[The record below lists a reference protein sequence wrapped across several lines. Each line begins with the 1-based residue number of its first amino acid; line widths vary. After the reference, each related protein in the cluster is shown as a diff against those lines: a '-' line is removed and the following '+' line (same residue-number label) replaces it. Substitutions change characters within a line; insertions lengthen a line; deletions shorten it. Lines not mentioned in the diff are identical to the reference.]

1 MPISNK
7 RSEYRRRLQKRQMKH
22 TKFFWKRRCTN
33 LIFSV
38 ILIATLLFYIHN
50 PPSYDLSVDD
60 RDLQH
65 IDDSRKKWADEG
77 IPLSDIN
84 TNEIQ
89 KLNTSNGKLYTSSI
103 DTVIR
108 YLNKLADMSPT
119 EAWHYFG
126 MEDKTYGND
135 PFSLK
140 ELESGI
146 CPTTQ
151 IDWLPARPYN
161 SNEIATKYK
170 QMMQTHR
177 KGGRRRSQ
185 AEQYN
190 VEDEV
195 VIWYEHLSKAG
206 GTTFCGLVNSN
217 MLHWQVPRY
226 HCMPKRDDR
235 VDGRV
240 GTWTNEYL
248 VEYLRDERYNIV
260 ASEWD
265 SFSID
270 KLQLSRR
277 ELDGGIPKEN
287 LEPIGPSLLFLTTLR
302 DPCDRLLSAYTF
314 FAVTTTEGKR
324 EAKNKS
330 PPTFHKWIASNMDRA
345 ASYVVGDLD
354 SRKGLRSNTAR
365 SNHIVWRF
373 SGGALTNKVPLKQS
387 DWKASFETA
396 IRVLSQHDL
405 VLPMDL
411 MTQDDLGKRALQEL
425 LGWSK
430 FEVGGRIRRKN
441 TEDAKNG
448 HVVTMGGIK
457 NSNARN
463 HFSKEEFQQLWE
475 ENWLDNILYLW
486 CRAVFLA
493 RLHCNI

>member
-1 MPISNK
+1 MPISKK
-7 RSEYRRRLQKRQMKH
+7 RSEYRRRLQKRHDKKLH
-22 TKFFWKRRCTN
+22 RCTN
-33 LIFSV
+33 TNIIFISSV

-50 PPSYDLSVDD
+50 PLSYDSSANNDL
-60 RDLQH
+60 DLQH
-65 IDDSRKKWADEG
+65 IDDSKKKWADEG
-77 IPLSDIN
+77 IPLSN

-89 KLNTSNGKLYTSSI
+89 KLNTSNNKLYTSSI

-108 YLNKLADMSPT
+108 YLNKLANMSPT

-126 MEDKTYGND
+126 MEDNTYGND

-217 MLHWQVPRY
+217 MLNWQVPRY

-248 VEYLRDERYNIV
+248 VEYLRDERYNMV

-265 SFSID
+265 SFRKVLVVLFCCVMVCSM
-270 KLQLSRR
+270 RR
-277 ELDGGIPKEN
+277 L
-287 LEPIGPSLLFLTTLR
+287 
-302 DPCDRLLSAYTF
+302 
-314 FAVTTTEGKR
+314 
-324 EAKNKS
+324 
-330 PPTFHKWIASNMDRA
+330 
-345 ASYVVGDLD
+345 GDLA
-354 SRKGLRSNTAR
+354 T
-365 SNHIVWRF
+365 
-373 SGGALTNKVPLKQS
+373 
-387 DWKASFETA
+387 SFE
-396 IRVLSQHDL
+396 LS
-405 VLPMDL
+405 LPLFDC
-411 MTQDDLGKRALQEL
+411 
-425 LGWSK
+425 
-430 FEVGGRIRRKN
+430 I
-441 TEDAKNG
+441 
-448 HVVTMGGIK
+448 
-457 NSNARN
+457 
-463 HFSKEEFQQLWE
+463 
-475 ENWLDNILYLW
+475 
-486 CRAVFLA
+486 
-493 RLHCNI
+493 CNLTCLT

>member
-1 MPISNK
+1 MSISNK
-7 RSEYRRRLQKRQMKH
+7 RPAYRRRLQKRQEKYN
-22 TKFFWKRRCTN
+22 RIANLNRCTI
-33 LIFSV
+33 IFTV
-38 ILIATLLFYIHN
+38 IFIATLLCYIHN

-77 IPLSDIN
+77 IPLSN

-89 KLNTSNGKLYTSSI
+89 KLNTSNNKLYTSSI

-119 EAWHYFG
+119 KAWQHFG
-126 MEDKTYGND
+126 MEDNTYGNN

-140 ELESGI
+140 ELENGI

-151 IDWLPARPYN
+151 IDWLPPRPYN

-170 QMMQTHR
+170 QIMQMHR

-195 VIWYEHLSKAG
+195 IIWYEHLSKAG

-248 VEYLRDERYNIV
+248 VEYLREERYNIV

-265 SFSID
+265 SFR
-270 KLQLSRR
+270 KVRV
-277 ELDGGIPKEN
+277 
-287 LEPIGPSLLFLTTLR
+287 SLLY
-302 DPCDRLLSAYTF
+302 C
-314 FAVTTTEGKR
+314 
-324 EAKNKS
+324 
-330 PPTFHKWIASNMDRA
+330 
-345 ASYVVGDLD
+345 
-354 SRKGLRSNTAR
+354 
-365 SNHIVWRF
+365 
-373 SGGALTNKVPLKQS
+373 
-387 DWKASFETA
+387 
-396 IRVLSQHDL
+396 
-405 VLPMDL
+405 
-411 MTQDDLGKRALQEL
+411 
-425 LGWSK
+425 
-430 FEVGGRIRRKN
+430 
-441 TEDAKNG
+441 
-448 HVVTMGGIK
+448 
-457 NSNARN
+457 
-463 HFSKEEFQQLWE
+463 EF
-475 ENWLDNILYLW
+475 DF
-486 CRAVFLA
+486 V
-493 RLHCNI
+493 